1 MKTKMTGS
9 WVAAIL
15 LTAGLAYADNPP
27 MPQLGT
33 VNYVEGRVMLNEQT
47 LTQKSVGAATLEG
60 NQVLSTTEGNAEV
73 LLTPGVYLRIGHNS
87 EARMLSAGLADTKI
101 ELLRGTASVE
111 VTQLYKENNIG
122 MIVNG
127 TLVRIT
133 KHGLYMFQAEQPA
146 VAVVDGEAMVYNGGK
161 HPLMVHKLYEAQLGL
176 NAPHK
181 EKRFNK
187 TEVESQPLYLWTKL
201 RSEYES
207 QANVDA
213 ARNVEDAGM
222 WNGPG
227 WYWDPYWDF
236 YSFLPGDGILY
247 SPFGWGFFSP
257 GYVWAAPMGYYPY
270 HGYAGTGGVGPGR
283 NNPGAVGR
291 NGGRVG
297 GGVVARNGGYARP
310 TMRAPMSTARMGGF
324 GGGGFRGGMGGGFH
338 GGFVGGGFHG
348 GMARGR

>member
-1 MKTKMTGS
+1 MRTKMTGS
-9 WVAAIL
+9 WLAAIL
-15 LTAGLAYADNPP
+15 LTGGLAYADTPP
-27 MPQLGT
+27 MPQPGT
-33 VNYVEGRVMLNEQT
+33 VNYVEGRVMLNDQT
-47 LTQKSVGAATLEG
+47 LTQKSVGEATLEG

-111 VTQLYKENNIG
+111 VTQLFKENNIG

-213 ARNVEDAGM
+213 ARDVEDAGL
-222 WNGPG
+222 WYGPG

-257 GYVWAAPMGYYPY
+257 GYVWAAPVGYYPY
-270 HGYAGTGGVGPGR
+270 HGYTGSGGVGPGR

-297 GGVVARNGGYARP
+297 GNVLARNGGYARP
-310 TMRAPMSTARMGGF
+310 VMRAPMSTARMGGF

-338 GGFVGGGFHG
+338 GGFGGGGFHG

>member
-338 GGFVGGGFHG
+338 GGFGGGGFHG